1 MVDSSAVLDLLGS
14 IDDFSRWEEEIAAM
28 VFKAGRDMAGKLFCV
43 LDEHLANARDKN
55 ALRSIGFRR
64 RTLVTRFGE
73 VRIERRLYR
82 DEEGNYRFLLD
93 ESLGL
98 SKRTQATPAVG
109 QIATAL
115 AAHVPFRVASDIISK
130 LLPAGLSHQAIHA
143 LVAKVGE
150 IAIAKDERAAEDL
163 FKNGVVPEGKRK
175 QTDALYLEAD
185 GTMIALQR
193 EGKRKAEV
201 KIGVAYSGKEKGKTK
216 DKLVHLDVD
225 AAESFWRGFT
235 TKVLAS
241 FDTSGLR
248 SVFIGGDGASWIRGG
263 TDHFPGA
270 DFRLDRF
277 HVVRAVKRVLGFGK
291 KGAAAAGAALEGN
304 VCEACDHLELA
315 KSGQTS
321 DKVKDINSVIG
332 YLRSNADGLGEGPSL
347 GTIESNVDKLVA
359 NRMKKR
365 GMSWS
370 IKGARRMAKLL
381 ELTWSGA
388 LESIELGITPS
399 KTDLTPAAPFVAHSL
414 GPDPERWL
422 YASIPAFSGPH
433 ESKPWVKALR
443 GIARGADIYSSGIV
457 PTKS

>member
-1 MVDSSAVLDLLGS
+1 MVDSSAVFDLLGS

-55 ALRSIGFRR
+55 ALRSIGFRS

-82 DEEGNYRFLLD
+82 DKEGSYRFLLD
-93 ESLGL
+93 EALGL
-98 SKRTQATPAVG
+98 SKRAQATPAVG
-109 QIATAL
+109 LIAARL

-143 LVAKVGE
+143 IVGKVGE
-150 IAIAKDERAAEDL
+150 AAIAKDEQAAEDL
-163 FKNGVVPEGKRK
+163 FKNGVLPEGDRK
-175 QTDALYLEAD
+175 QTEALYLEAD
-185 GTMIALQR
+185 GATIALQR
-193 EGKRKAEV
+193 EKKKKAEV
-201 KIGVAYSGKEKGKTK
+201 KIAVAYSGKEKGKAK

-235 TKVLAS
+235 TKVVGA
-241 FDTSGLR
+241 FDTSCLR
-248 SVFIGGDGASWIRGG
+248 SVFVGGDGASWIRGG

-270 DFRLDRF
+270 AFRLDRF

-291 KGAAAAGAALEGN
+291 RGAMVASAALKGN
-304 VCEACDHLELA
+304 VSEACSHLELA
-315 KSGQTS
+315 KRGQKPEKIEKI
-321 DKVKDINSVIG
+321 DAVIG

-347 GTIESNVDKLVA
+347 GTIESNVDKLIA

-370 IKGARRMAKLL
+370 LKGARRMAKLL
-381 ELTWSGA
+381 ELTFTGM
-388 LESIELGITPS
+388 LESIDIASAPVKVSLAA
-399 KTDLTPAAPFVAHSL
+399 AAPLVIQKL
-414 GPDPERWL
+414 GPDPGAWL
-422 YASIPAFSGPH
+422 FAQLPALNGPH
-433 ESKPWVKALR
+433 AGRPWVKVLR
-443 GIARGADIYSSGIV
+443 GIVRGSEIRTSGIV